1 MHTVRLPPLGLRAK
15 IALAL
20 AIAAVLPLLVG
31 LIALETFGFG
41 HLLDTKGRLYESE
54 ARILARSLENAV
66 ESQLYEPDLSHFHDV
81 DGIWKKF
88 MTVPPPRSSMA
99 IKGLIHPGA
108 IFVAN
113 FVVMIPDE

>member
-1 MHTVRLPPLGLRAK
+1 MLIVRLPPLGLRAK

-54 ARILARSLENAV
+54 ARTLARTLENAV
-66 ESQLYEPDLSHFHDV
+66 ESQAGHFWSWIAADPARPDFLATPMPPVGKEEVSAIEKRWPKLPV
-81 DGIWKKF
+81 DDPMLRGI
-88 MTVPPPRSSMA
+88 
-99 IKGLIHPGA
+99 
-108 IFVAN
+108 
-113 FVVMIPDE
+113 